1 MVAMVGNQWGS
12 RIGEQL
18 LRKLSS
24 SLSHATLDVSLTA
37 LLGTIIHE
45 NASDVLQKINKLMKC
60 ILFRHPESGVENSVL
75 IHRRTEKYEM
85 GWFC

>member
-1 MVAMVGNQWGS
+1 MQASPDAVLEPRDSLTQIVVQNAKLSRVLSLAMVAMVGNQWGGGS
-12 RIGEQL
+12 RIGE

-45 NASDVLQKINKLMKC
+45 N
-60 ILFRHPESGVENSVL
+60 G
-75 IHRRTEKYEM
+75 
-85 GWFC
+85 

>member
-1 MVAMVGNQWGS
+1 MQTSSDAVLEPRDRLTQIVVQNAQLSRVLSLAMVAMLGNQWGS

-24 SLSHATLDVSLTA
+24 SLSHVTLDVSLTA

-45 NASDVLQKINKLMKC
+45 NS
-60 ILFRHPESGVENSVL
+60 
-75 IHRRTEKYEM
+75 
-85 GWFC
+85 

>member
-1 MVAMVGNQWGS
+1 MAGNQWGS

-45 NASDVLQKINKLMKC
+45 NACDVLQNQQVDEMHTFSASRI
-60 ILFRHPESGVENSVL
+60 RVENSVL
-75 IHRRTEKYEM
+75 IHRRTEKYEI
-85 GWFC
+85 